1 MMLDVVLR
9 READAFH
16 VERAEV
22 TDAPGAPPRFGG
34 IGRWSSY
41 DDDRRDHADRQFP
54 KFSALLDAVEG
65 AAGTLERFLVANPS
79 LRDDKYR
86 QRTPDKTWAL
96 ALFGPDE
103 SGRTGCRTEY

>member
-22 TDAPGAPPRFGG
+22 TDAPGAP
-34 IGRWSSY
+34 
-41 DDDRRDHADRQFP
+41 HVDRQFP

-96 ALFGPDE
+96 ALLGPDE